1 MLFNAN
7 NGKILLIEKITF
19 AKQPGRYE
27 EEIGVFI
34 MDYRQNSPAVRR
46 NPFTVASMIMGI
58 CSLLTICTAILPLPL
73 GALGILFAILS
84 YRKGR
89 QMDTMAVTGIATS
102 CVGLLF
108 SLAVVGMAFAMM
120 PSMLRDPEY
129 RDMLN
134 RYYESVYGQ
143 SYDDLFENAYGIDL
157 DELFPTE

>member
-1 MLFNAN
+1 
-7 NGKILLIEKITF
+7 
-19 AKQPGRYE
+19 
-27 EEIGVFI
+27 
-34 MDYRQNSPAVRR
+34 MDYRQNPPAVRR
-46 NPFTVASMIMGI
+46 NPFTIVSLIMGI
-58 CSLLTICTAILPLPL
+58 CSLVTICTAILPLPL

-89 QMDTMAVTGIATS
+89 HMDTMAIAGIATS

-108 SLAVVGMAFAMM
+108 SLVVVGMGFAMM

-134 RYYESVYGQ
+134 RYSESMYGQ

>member
-1 MLFNAN
+1 
-7 NGKILLIEKITF
+7 
-19 AKQPGRYE
+19 
-27 EEIGVFI
+27 
-34 MDYRQNSPAVRR
+34 MDYRQTAPAMRR
-46 NPFTVASMIMGI
+46 NPFTSASLILGI
-58 CSLLTICTAILPLPL
+58 CSLVTICTAVLPLPL

-89 QMDTMAVTGIATS
+89 HMDTLAITGIATS

-108 SLAVVGMAFAMM
+108 SLIFIGIAFSMM
-120 PSMLRDPEY
+120 PAMLRDPEY

-134 RYYESVYGQ
+134 RYSESMYGQ